1 MVKPFFSIFQDSL
14 NSFEG
19 QEPAEKVVLL
29 IRQHPFFITIRI
41 GLFGFACLLPIAVLV
56 IFWSYLYGQ
65 VWMNLFLFVSII
77 WYLIFWLAIFRSLT
91 IYTLN
96 TVIITDRRIIESDQ
110 YGFFNRKISELH
122 NQRIQDVTTHTNG
135 IIETFLEFGNV
146 MVQTAASEKQFIFY
160 HIPHS
165 EKVKNAIMQTVS
177 SRHSGV
183 KPAHW

>member
-1 MVKPFFSIFQDSL
+1 MVKSLFSIFQDSL

-29 IRQHPFFITIRI
+29 TRQHPFFIIIRI
-41 GLFGFACLLPIAVLV
+41 GLFVFACLLPIAILIV
-56 IFWSYLYGQ
+56 FWSYLHGK
-65 VWMNLFLFVSII
+65 VWMDFFLFISSI
-77 WYLIFWLAIFRSLT
+77 WYMGFWLAIFRSLT

-96 TVIITDRRIIESDQ
+96 TVIVTDRRIIESDQ

-160 HIPHS
+160 HIPCP
-165 EKVKNAIMQTVS
+165 EKVKDAIMQTVL

-183 KPAHW
+183 KPVR